1 MVDFSEQNNS
11 FEKQMNEF
19 LDGVSDDNEKESATG
34 KDDIDVNQFLSDEN
48 QVADTSP
55 QSGAGVTSAPQQ
67 TQRPNDYMT
76 QEQIAYE
83 IRLAE
88 ERGKVAGINSAMA
101 TIGKPASDQ
110 PQQAQQGFYKP
121 EEIEFT
127 PEERS
132 FDEQALSFAE
142 KVARRELNRVLETVV
157 SPLQRVVQEQAQQLA
172 SYNEGVARTNA
183 KVLYSQVQAIVP
195 DLPNVVESPEWK
207 QYLNQQNPFDSSI
220 TMADT
225 FRSHLM
231 AGRTSDLV
239 NIINQFKSQR
249 PSGRVQEQVSP
260 GRSSVSTP
268 PTSPATNGK
277 PLFSKAKYD
286 EALAA
291 WQAGNITYAAFSKI
305 SDLYQEAALE
315 GRVVDR

>member
-19 LDGVSDDNEKESATG
+19 LDSVSDDKDETS
-34 KDDIDVNQFLSDEN
+34 KDDIDINQFLSDEN
-48 QVADTSP
+48 ANANNSYKSDGNKEAPT
-55 QSGAGVTSAPQQ
+55 QSS
-67 TQRPNDYMT
+67 QRPNEYMT

-110 PQQAQQGFYKP
+110 PQQTQQGFYKP

-172 SYNEGVARTNA
+172 SYGG
-183 KVLYSQVQAIVP
+183 
-195 DLPNVVESPEWK
+195 
-207 QYLNQQNPFDSSI
+207 
-220 TMADT
+220 
-225 FRSHLM
+225 
-231 AGRTSDLV
+231 GR
-239 NIINQFKSQR
+239 
-249 PSGRVQEQVSP
+249 
-260 GRSSVSTP
+260 
-268 PTSPATNGK
+268 
-277 PLFSKAKYD
+277 
-286 EALAA
+286 
-291 WQAGNITYAAFSKI
+291 
-305 SDLYQEAALE
+305 
-315 GRVVDR
+315 